1 VRSPTPDDA
10 AERQLL
16 LNLIELGWGQDS
28 PAYRQVFATRAIP
41 GAPSE
46 ALASYCAIQ
55 RASATP
61 KQAQR
66 LTQLFWHIDV
76 TALLPQLRCPVLVL
90 HARRDDLVPFS
101 QGQLLAQRIEGSRFV
116 ALDSANHDLLADE
129 PAWPVLAEAIRTF
142 LSQHAGNPL
151 PRDGRDMTALTTRER
166 EVLEQIARG
175 LDNEEIASVLF
186 MSEKTVRNNV
196 SAIFAKLDFS
206 SRGRLIVWAR
216 DAGLGRQPAG

>member
-1 VRSPTPDDA
+1 
-10 AERQLL
+10 
-16 LNLIELGWGQDS
+16 
-28 PAYRQVFATRAIP
+28 
-41 GAPSE
+41 
-46 ALASYCAIQ
+46 
-55 RASATP
+55 
-61 KQAQR
+61 
-66 LTQLFWHIDV
+66 
-76 TALLPQLRCPVLVL
+76 
-90 HARRDDLVPFS
+90 
-101 QGQLLAQRIEGSRFV
+101 V

-151 PRDGRDMTALTTRER
+151 PRDGRDIAALTARER

-186 MSEKTVRNNV
+186 MSEKTVRNHV